1 MPASAKSGSVRP
13 TISPRNASVL
23 IANRETTVRS
33 SRGAWARADGGRSR
47 SARSVIASTAMRRP
61 TGRTARLTNQ
71 VWRPLASRSSA
82 ASARCSQLRRRVCRS
97 AECAGHLEGLGLW
110 LGHRLH
116 VGHGRVLSAGLV
128 MSTDGGGRLIG
139 ARSGFSSST
148 QTLGSTSLK
157 RLSPIAMTSTPKG
170 STPSVRSTLAA
181 PDRVISLAVTA
192 RA

>member
-1 MPASAKSGSVRP
+1 VCDRQSHRETPASSSRIARPRSVRP
-13 TISPRNASVL
+13 
-23 IANRETTVRS
+23 EG
-33 SRGAWARADGGRSR
+33 RGQGQMVDARVP
-47 SARSVIASTAMRRP
+47 ARSVIVSTAMRRP

-139 ARSGFSSST
+139 PRSRFSSST